1 MVKKKTN
8 ETSLDMIARNLA
20 ALHSDVTSFRSEVTT
35 FRSEVKEEFKQLD
48 KRVSKIETKLD
59 SVAFSHSRRLDL
71 LEDDMVVIKNV
82 LTKNNLLKK

>member
-20 ALHSDVTSFRSEVTT
+20 ALHSDVTS

>member
-20 ALHSDVTSFRSEVTT
+20 ALHSDVTTLRSDVTT
-35 FRSEVKEEFKQLD
+35 LRSEVKEGFDRLNTM
-48 KRVSKIETKLD
+48 ETKLD

-71 LEDDMVVIKNV
+71 LEDDMVLIKNV